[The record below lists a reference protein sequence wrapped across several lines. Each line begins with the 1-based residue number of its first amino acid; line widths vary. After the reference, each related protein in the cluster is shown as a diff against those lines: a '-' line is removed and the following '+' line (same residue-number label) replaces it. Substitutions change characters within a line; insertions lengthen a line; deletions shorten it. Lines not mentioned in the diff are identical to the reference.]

1 MVAPKWQQIAD
12 DLGNQIKT
20 GLLAP
25 GAQLPTEIELM
36 ESRGASRNTVRS
48 ALQKLTAKGLI
59 LSRGNQGTFV
69 AEEINPFVTTIRRD
83 PRAGLDEDVVY
94 QNQVTAELREPTVRD
109 LKVEISEAS
118 AYISEMLQLELGE
131 EVIIRKQQRYIDG
144 LPWSLQMSYYPLSLA
159 DAAPLLIRPK
169 DITIGTVEYLRESS
183 GLNQFGY
190 EDLILAR
197 PANSEEARFFRI
209 QESSVPILEQQ
220 RVGYTDE
227 RLRFRIT
234 ITSYASDRNRL
245 KFVVEGSDDPQ

>member
-12 DLGNQIKT
+12 DLENQIST
-20 GLLAP
+20 GALAP

-48 ALQKLTAKGLI
+48 ALQKLTTKGLI
-59 LSRGNQGTFV
+59 ISRGSQGTFV
-69 AEEINPFVTTIRRD
+69 VERINPFVTTIRRD
-83 PRAGLDEDVVY
+83 PRAGLDEDVAY
-94 QNQVTAELREPTVRD
+94 QNQVTSELREPTVQD

-118 AYISEMLQLELGE
+118 AYISEMLQLEKGE
-131 EVIIRKQQRYIDG
+131 EVIVRKQKRYIDG
-144 LPWSLQMSYYPLSLA
+144 LPWSLQKSYYPLSLA
-159 DAAPLLIRPK
+159 TTAPLLIRPK

-190 EDLILAR
+190 EDLLLAR
-197 PANSEEARFFRI
+197 LANAEESEFFRI

-220 RVGYTDE
+220 RVGYTE
-227 RLRFRIT
+227 NRLRFRMT

-245 KFVVEGSDDPQ
+245 KFIVEGSDDSQ